1 MGLSLASIV
10 SSNYD
15 AVLYLSINS
24 QLKEVIHL
32 HSSQHFFKYN
42 FLAMD
47 SHSANIQLIIKYFGK
62 SLILGSSLKS

>member
-32 HSSQHFFKYN
+32 HSSQHFLN
-42 FLAMD
+42 TIFL
-47 SHSANIQLIIKYFGK
+47 SWI
-62 SLILGSSLKS
+62 LILLTFNLLINTLESP